1 MLFLHTVCAGWQG
14 FKWAGT
20 IIIQVF
26 LMELSARPLEFEAI
40 RPTVILNAEDAKGLG
55 VKALDRVELCFGSK
69 RVVAIVNVAE
79 HFIEQGAIG
88 LYGGVEQRLGVR
100 MGERLRALPCPPP
113 ESMAAIRKKMSGNVL
128 RAAEMKSVVED
139 VSNNRLSD
147 VEITAFVT
155 ALHNHGMI
163 MSEVAALSSSMAAA
177 GMKLKLSKR
186 KIFDKHSIG
195 GVAGDK
201 SSMILVPIIA
211 SAGMTIPKTSSRA
224 ITSPAGTAD
233 RVECLCPV
241 NLDLDSIRRV
251 VEKTR
256 GCLVWG
262 GAVDLAPA
270 DDAFIRVEYP
280 LSIDPLLLPSV
291 MSKKKAAG
299 ADYVVIDIPTG
310 KGAKFNTIREAQA
323 IGKQFIE
330 LGKKLGIK
338 VECASTFGEQPIG
351 HGIGPALEAREAL
364 GVIKAGKEQPDLINK
379 VCHLAGVLFEFRGI
393 RNGEEKALSILRS
406 GKADRKLRQIMKEQG
421 GNPKLRPEDIPVGSK
436 RVCIRSKEAGTV
448 WWVNNKALIQI
459 ARAAGAPGDKEAGVL
474 LHKKLNDKVKKGDT
488 LFEIYSNKTYKMN
501 MAIATVQEL
510 NIMGIGKTNEMV
522 LAEIPQEEEHRQFF
536 VMER

>member
-1 MLFLHTVCAGWQG
+1 MFLKARPVDFEGRRPAAILNSQDADSLGV
-14 FKWAGT
+14 KDLDR
-20 IIIQVF
+20 I
-26 LMELSARPLEFEAI
+26 ELSAGNR
-40 RPTVILNAEDAKGLG
+40 
-55 VKALDRVELCFGSK
+55 KA
-69 RVVAIVNVAE
+69 VAIVRVAE
-79 HFIEQGAIG
+79 HFIKQGEIG
-88 LYGGVEQRLGVR
+88 LYGGID
-100 MGERLRALPCPPP
+100 ERLELKLGARVRTMPCQQPD
-113 ESMAAIRKKMSGNVL
+113 SLAAIRKKLSGNVL
-128 RAAEMKSVVED
+128 KAAEIKSIVDD
-139 VSNNRLSD
+139 VTNNRLSD

-155 ALHNHGMI
+155 ALYNHGMI
-163 MSEVAALSSSMAAA
+163 MSEVAALSSGMASA
-177 GMKLKLSKR
+177 GMRLRLSKK

-201 SSMILVPIIA
+201 TSMMLVPIIA

-241 NLDLDSIRRV
+241 DLSLNEIKKV
-251 VEKTR
+251 VEKTN

-310 KGAKFNTIREAQA
+310 KGAKFKTIADAQE
-323 IGKQFIE
+323 IGKRFIE
-330 LGKKLGIK
+330 LGRKLGIK

-364 GVIKAGKEQPDLINK
+364 KTIKAGKEQPDLINK

-393 RNGEEKALSILRS
+393 RNAEEKALHILRS
-406 GKADRKLRQIMKEQG
+406 GKADKKLRQIMGEQG
-421 GNPKLRPEDIPVGSK
+421 GDPRLRPEDIPVGSK
-436 RVCIRSKEAGTV
+436 RVAIKSNHAGQV
-448 WWVNNKALIQI
+448 WWVNNTALIQI
-459 ARAAGAPGDKEAGVL
+459 ARAAGAPHDKGAGVL
-474 LHKKLNDKVKKGDT
+474 LNKKLNDKVRKGEI
-488 LFEIYSNKTYKMN
+488 LFEIFSEQGFKMN
-501 MAIATVQEL
+501 MALECVKEL
-510 NIMGIGKTNEMV
+510 NIMGVGNKNEMI
-522 LAEIPQEEEHRQFF
+522 LAEIPEEEEHRRYF